1 VTARVHHSAIVV
13 RDVEA
18 SLRFWR
24 DGVGFEVTMDM
35 HFDGDWT
42 TLFGAPANRL
52 RSIFLGDP
60 ARPDAGI
67 VELVQFSSPTAQ
79 RPEGSGAAAP
89 GFFLLSCFVDVD
101 AVLDRLRTLELGGE
115 PRRIVVPG
123 PESETNAQRPEGSG
137 AWSRPVEGETTA
149 QRPEGSGAWS
159 RPINVVQ
166 MATVVDPDGVLVEL
180 IGIPTTP

>member
-1 VTARVHHSAIVV
+1 MTARVHHSAIVV

-35 HFDGDWT
+35 HFDGDWSA
-42 TLFGAPANRL
+42 LFGAPANRL

-60 ARPDAGI
+60 ARPDAGT
-67 VELVQFSSPTAQ
+67 VELVQFDEQS
-79 RPEGSGAAAP
+79 REAAAVSPAARP
-89 GFFLLSCFVDVD
+89 GFFLLSCYVDVD
-101 AVLDRLRTLELGGE
+101 TVLDRLRVLDLGGQ

-123 PESETNAQRPEGSG
+123 PG
-137 AWSRPVEGETTA
+137 GETTA

-159 RPINVVQ
+159 RPVKGDVQ

-180 IGIPTTP
+180 IGVPTP